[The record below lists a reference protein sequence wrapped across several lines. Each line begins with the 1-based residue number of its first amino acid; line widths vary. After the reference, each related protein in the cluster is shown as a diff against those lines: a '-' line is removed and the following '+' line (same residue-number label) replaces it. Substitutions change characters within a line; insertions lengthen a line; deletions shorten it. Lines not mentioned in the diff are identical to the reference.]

1 MSNNIEA
8 QIRSMG
14 PKQMKKA
21 VARVMSA
28 GLVAF
33 MKGSPGIGK
42 SSIVRALAEEF
53 NLKVI
58 DHRLS
63 TSAPEDLSGLP
74 HFDEDGSAVFAPFA
88 DLFPLEGCSL
98 PIKQIIKKKDGG
110 PDVVDRYDGWL
121 LFLDE
126 FNSAHKDV
134 QAAAYKLVLDKMT
147 GQHKL
152 HERVIIVCAGNKD
165 TDRAIVNK
173 IGTAMQSRVITLEL
187 DVSFEEWLTEVA
199 LPNNYDG
206 RIIAYLSMY
215 PAKLMDFKPDHEGN
229 TFCCPRTWE
238 FMNSLILNEE
248 VTAMDAPLFGGTISA
263 STAVE
268 FISFCQLYKQLVTI
282 GEILKDPKSAL
293 IPPDNALKWS
303 TITHL
308 FEKTDKDNIDDVVT
322 YILRYP
328 STFQVLF
335 LRGLR
340 VRKPELQSTKSYAR
354 GAAAIGKYLF

>member
-1 MSNNIEA
+1 MSTNIEA
-8 QIRSMG
+8 KIRSVT
-14 PKQMKKA
+14 PKQMKRA
-21 VARVMSA
+21 VSRVMRA

-33 MKGSPGIGK
+33 MRGSPGIGK
-42 SSIVRALAEEF
+42 SAIVRNLAGEF
-53 NLKVI
+53 NLKMI

-74 HFDEDGSAVFAPFA
+74 HFNKEGHAVFAPFA
-88 DLFPLEGCSL
+88 DLFPLENTPL
-98 PIKQIIKKKDGG
+98 PQKEDGSY
-110 PDVVDRYDGWL
+110 YDGWL

-126 FNSAHKDV
+126 FTSAHKDV

-152 HERVIIVCAGNKD
+152 HERVVIVCAGNKE

-173 IGTAMQSRVITLEL
+173 IGTAMQSRIITLEL
-187 DVSFEEWLTEVA
+187 DIDFDEWLTEVA
-199 LPNNYDG
+199 LPEQYDS

-215 PAKLMDFKPDHEGN
+215 PAKLFDFKPDHDGN

-238 FMNSLILNEE
+238 FMNKLMCGEE
-248 VTAMDAPLFGGTISA
+248 VSDMDAPLFAGTISA

-282 GEILKDPKSAL
+282 NEIVKDPKTAL
-293 IPPDNALKWS
+293 IPPDNALKWA
-303 TITHL
+303 TISHL
-308 FEKTDKDNIDDVVT
+308 FERTTKDNIDDVVT
-322 YILRYP
+322 YILRYS

-335 LRGLR
+335 FRGLL
-340 VRKPELQSTKSYAR
+340 VRKPDLKGTPAFVK
-354 GAAAIGKYLF
+354 GASVIGKYLF